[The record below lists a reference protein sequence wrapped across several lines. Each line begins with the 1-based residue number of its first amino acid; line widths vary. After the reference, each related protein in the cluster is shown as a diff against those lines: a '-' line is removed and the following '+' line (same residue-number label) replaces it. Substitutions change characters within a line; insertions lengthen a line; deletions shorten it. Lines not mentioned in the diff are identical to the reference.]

1 MTEDKSDEELTPK
14 TVEDE
19 LKELKAE
26 NAEMKKTLMKL
37 KGFTNKNYHY
47 LFFKKD
53 EKI

>member
-1 MTEDKSDEELTPK
+1 MTEDDADESKSIEE
-14 TVEDE
+14 E

-37 KGFTNKNYHY
+37 KGFTNPAYHY